1 MIKKRI
7 LFVDDDAELL
17 AGLKSVLRRERERW
31 DMVFANGPDAALA
44 ALSTD
49 HFDAIVSDMRM
60 PGMDGGAL
68 LDHVHDHHP
77 EMVRIILSGS
87 TDHAEVARATAACD
101 EMLEKPCPAKQLRAT
116 LERWFAREQKA

>member
-1 MIKKRI
+1 MKKRI

-17 AGLKSVLRRERERW
+17 AGLQTVMRRERERW
-31 DMVFANGPDAALA
+31 DMVFANGPRAALA
-44 ALSTD
+44 VLANES
-49 HFDAIVSDMRM
+49 FDAIVSDMRM
-60 PGMDGGAL
+60 PGMDGGVL
-68 LDHVHDHHP
+68 LDHVREHHP

-116 LERWFAREQKA
+116 LERWLTKA